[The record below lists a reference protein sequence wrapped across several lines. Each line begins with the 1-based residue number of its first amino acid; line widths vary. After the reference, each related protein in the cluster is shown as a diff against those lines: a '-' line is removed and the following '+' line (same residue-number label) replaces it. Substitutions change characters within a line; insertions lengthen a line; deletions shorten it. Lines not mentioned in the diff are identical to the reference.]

1 MVLILMSRNHQV
13 LPLMRHSSARII
25 EAQIMDERCSGG
37 IVAQGGSYATSLRSA
52 KAKTARKVTMIA
64 NQSELTISQT
74 KNGTKSIHITSIIST
89 ACAYG

>member
-1 MVLILMSRNHQV
+1 M
-13 LPLMRHSSARII
+13 
-25 EAQIMDERCSGG
+25 
-37 IVAQGGSYATSLRSA
+37 RSA

>member
-1 MVLILMSRNHQV
+1 
-13 LPLMRHSSARII
+13 
-25 EAQIMDERCSGG
+25 MDERCSGG
-37 IVAQGGSYATSLRSA
+37 IVTRALRGWGVYATSLRSA